1 MDKRTLIISMPKGS
15 TQEEIAA
22 IRSKYKNQYN
32 VNIIISGNTN
42 PQTTIENFLK
52 ARLETYFFYM
62 IQYCYTKHI
71 TM

>member
-52 ARLETYFFYM
+52 ARLET
-62 IQYCYTKHI
+62 
-71 TM
+71 